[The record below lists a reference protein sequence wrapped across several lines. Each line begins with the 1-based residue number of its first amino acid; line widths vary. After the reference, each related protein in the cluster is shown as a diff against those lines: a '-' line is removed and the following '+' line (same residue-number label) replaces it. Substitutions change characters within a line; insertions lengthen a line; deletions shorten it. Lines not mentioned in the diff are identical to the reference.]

1 MRRILF
7 YLISAF
13 VALSCIVGIPMF
25 FIGDDFLSD
34 VLAKGLNLKVSPGFT
49 GGEVARDFIDELD
62 EGKRLMRYT
71 VYQPV
76 YNAVWQQNPD
86 YWQIEQTYDL
96 SAGKPEEIRIQI
108 EDGKSSGYE
117 LVIIGGDAF
126 VRDAH
131 GNLICSCE
139 NYFLEGGK
147 KIRTR
152 IPLADKRLQGFYTA
166 EKTWHRIY
174 AEDEIASSDE
184 PIFAV
189 SVNMKEKGDK
199 KNMKETIEKIR
210 DRYYEKKDELLSSK
224 QLPEGTEIEKAYAC
238 FCRGEYGKAESMY
251 KKILERESEN
261 PLANAYYGS
270 CLAIRGGDSNVFLA
284 MSLVKKAYVYL
295 NRGVELA
302 AGKESEFETLM
313 NRAEV
318 SISVPN
324 SIFGKMEVGA
334 RDFERAAE
342 LYKLKS
348 ESAILSEYD
357 RIYLAYIYA
366 SAAQCY
372 SELGREVEEA
382 LSMKKAEQYFS
393 DSIVPDN

>member
-1 MRRILF
+1 
-7 YLISAF
+7 
-13 VALSCIVGIPMF
+13 
-25 FIGDDFLSD
+25 
-34 VLAKGLNLKVSPGFT
+34 
-49 GGEVARDFIDELD
+49 
-62 EGKRLMRYT
+62 
-71 VYQPV
+71 
-76 YNAVWQQNPD
+76 
-86 YWQIEQTYDL
+86 
-96 SAGKPEEIRIQI
+96 
-108 EDGKSSGYE
+108 
-117 LVIIGGDAF
+117 
-126 VRDAH
+126 
-131 GNLICSCE
+131 
-139 NYFLEGGK
+139 
-147 KIRTR
+147 
-152 IPLADKRLQGFYTA
+152 
-166 EKTWHRIY
+166 
-174 AEDEIASSDE
+174 
-184 PIFAV
+184 
-189 SVNMKEKGDK
+189 MKEKGDK

-295 NRGVELA
+295 NRGVELS

-366 SAAQCY
+366 SAAECY